1 MLRFHSW
8 STIEKYGIQAKP
20 SEIEIRKIIVG
31 HVQIHGTQNKRHYL
45 TTTVRYLCFIRFE
58 YTLCNGNK
66 RELNMIIENLHF
78 VCVFFFRSSPLFLSS
93 FVCSFRKDDK
103 LTKMANINHI
113 FYRLRSKTQP
123 FMTT

>member
-20 SEIEIRKIIVG
+20 SEIEIRKMIVG

-58 YTLCNGNK
+58 YTLWNENK

-78 VCVFFFRSSPLFLSS
+78 VCVCFFFVPFHSFSLLSS
-93 FVCSFRKDDK
+93 VHSG
-103 LTKMANINHI
+103 KMINLQKWQI
-113 FYRLRSKTQP
+113 
-123 FMTT
+123 